1 MEDLR
6 WDSAYF
12 SSQRM
17 RIVAIC
23 ARVAV
28 ACGSRLAVPLASATP
43 LIRPLATAQ
52 FRASFAQSETLAASG
67 KAESLSSLAASAPA

>member
-6 WDSAYF
+6 GDSAYF

-28 ACGSRLAVPLASATP
+28 DCGSRLAVPLASATP

-52 FRASFAQSETLAASG
+52 FRASFAQSDVLAASG
-67 KAESLSSLAASAPA
+67 KAESLSSVAASAPA